1 MLRACHFNNTKRRIV
16 AASILGVSILFSSQI
31 HAQRT
36 KRPTPRPSAK
46 TASPRQQDVKSKGS
60 TKPKIVAVING
71 ESITRSKLASE
82 CLRRYGEI
90 VLESVLNKYLIIQEC
105 QRRKIR
111 ITNEQINQEIATIAK
126 KFSLSPDRWLTLLSA
141 ERNISATQYREDIIF
156 PSLALKQLV
165 ATKLEVSPEELQKEF
180 ETEYGERVQVRMIS
194 LKSQASAQKVLAKVK
209 AKPADFGKIAK
220 AESQDV
226 NSASARGL
234 IPAIRKHIGDPKI
247 EQIAFGL
254 KEGQISPIIP
264 FAGQFIILKC
274 EQHIP
279 AAEISPAHQKV
290 AQERL
295 RDRILD
301 RMLREEAAVLSEKL
315 QKTAKVT
322 NVFND
327 PKRSKQMPGVAAL
340 INGQKITTAR
350 LGDECIKRHGTDVL
364 DSMINQR
371 LLNQALKRR
380 GIKVEKPDLQGEIAL
395 AAEMYGKLTPDGK
408 PDIKGWLKEVKE
420 REGITVQTYVDDA
433 VWPSVALKKLV
444 KDQVKITDAD
454 LKKGFAANY
463 GPGIEVLAIVVGN
476 QRVAQ
481 TVWDMARSN
490 KTKAYFAELASEYST
505 EPVSRANMG
514 QVPPIRRHS
523 GQKLVEDEAFRLTPK
538 DPLSGIVAIGDRF
551 IIMYYLG
558 KTKPVVDSME
568 DVKGELTREINDK
581 KMRYAMAN
589 EFERLRESAQ
599 IDNFL
604 AGTTQ
609 SGTARTQQPS
619 RSSPSLARPV
629 QAKQVSARN
638 RVTNK
643 RR

>member
-1 MLRACHFNNTKRRIV
+1 MLRACYFDKTKLRFFAV
-16 AASILGVSILFSSQI
+16 AILGVSFFLNSQTY
-31 HAQRT
+31 AQKTR
-36 KRPTPRPSAK
+36 RPAAKPTAKASAN
-46 TASPRQQDVKSKGS
+46 QQVAKSGAAKS
-60 TKPKIVAVING
+60 KIVAVINA
-71 ESITRSKLASE
+71 ESITRSKLANE
-82 CLRRYGEI
+82 CLRRHGKI

-111 ITNEQINQEIATIAK
+111 ITNEQINEEIATIAK

-141 ERNISATQYREDIIF
+141 ERNISPTQYREDIIF

-165 ATKLEVSPEELQKEF
+165 ATKLEVSPEELKKEF

-209 AKPADFGKIAK
+209 ANPAEFGEVAK
-220 AESQDV
+220 EESQDV

-234 IPAIRKHIGDPKI
+234 IPAIRKHIGDPNI
-247 EQIAFGL
+247 ERIAFGL

-274 EQHIP
+274 EQRIP
-279 AAEISPAHQKV
+279 AADISPAHREV

-301 RMLREEAAVLSEKL
+301 RMLRDEAAKLSESL
-315 QKTAKVT
+315 QANAKVT

-327 PKRSKQMPGVAAL
+327 PKKSKQMPGVAAL

-350 LGDECIKRHGTDVL
+350 LGEECIKRHGVEVL
-364 DSMINQR
+364 ESLINQR
-371 LLNQALKRR
+371 LLSQALKRR
-380 GIKVEKPDLQGEIAL
+380 GIKVEKPDLEGEIAQ
-395 AAEMYGKLTPDGK
+395 AAELYGKLTPDGK
-408 PDIKGWLKEVKE
+408 PDVQSWLKEVKE
-420 REGITVQTYVDDA
+420 REGISLQTYVDDA

-444 KDQVKITDAD
+444 KDRVKITDED

-463 GPGIEVLAIVVGN
+463 GAGVDVLAIVVGN

-481 TVWDMARSN
+481 TVWQNARAN
-490 KTKAYFAELASEYST
+490 PTKAYFAELAAEYST

-523 GQKLVEDEAFRLTPK
+523 GQKLVEDEAFRLGPK
-538 DPLSGIVAIGDRF
+538 NPLSGIVAIGDRF

-558 KTKPVVDSME
+558 RTKPVVDSLD
-568 DVKGELTREINDK
+568 DVKSELAREISDK

-609 SGTARTQQPS
+609 SGTARAQQPS
-619 RSSPSLARPV
+619 RSSPSLANPV
-629 QAKQVSARN
+629 KAKQVSTR
-638 RVTNK
+638 K
-643 RR
+643 RATRRR